1 MIDIRTEDI
10 LTPTQACEWLPRRR
24 AGRKTAL
31 STISRWINA
40 GVAGVRLET
49 IHLGGVRCTSKQA
62 LQRFFEAVSAAR
74 AGDAPASQPASPSP
88 GDSKPAARTAK
99 QAREAAEK
107 AGAEFDRMVDRSS
120 RRRRP
125 AATAK

>member
-1 MIDIRTEDI
+1 MINIASEDI

-24 AGRKTAL
+24 AGKKTSL
-31 STISRWINA
+31 STICRWINA

-62 LQRFFEAVSAAR
+62 LQRFFDAVSAAR
-74 AGDAPASQPASPSP
+74 AGDAPASDPASPSP
-88 GDSKPAARTAK
+88 GKPKPATRSAK
-99 QAREAAEK
+99 QAREAAER
-107 AGAEFDRMVDRSS
+107 AGAEFDRLVDRSS